1 MFVCRRSRGLT
12 PNQFCRRFVLP
23 MVDWGDGE
31 TTGLRQFDEW
41 CAAALARALSITI
54 HVHDLRAVQRS
65 DPYNPGHADRPV
77 VRLLRRH
84 CHYDVLYT

>member
-1 MFVCRRSRGLT
+1 
-12 PNQFCRRFVLP
+12 

-31 TTGLRQFDEW
+31 TTGLRHFDEW